1 MSLKKRNRVEAT
13 FAMSSMTDLVFL
25 LLLFFVMASTMS
37 SPNDIKINLP
47 TSRAQ
52 QATRPQVA
60 KVSIDN
66 LGNYFVALGK
76 EKPVQI
82 DPSYY
87 KHRRRDEF
95 LVGIAGVTMNLLLA
109 VAASAI
115 LGMLHRTM
123 PSFLYYNAL
132 GSAIGKVFIEVAV
145 INLSLMLFNLL
156 PVPPLDGFGV
166 VCDLF
171 NLRGSQFYNFVYFNS
186 RYILMAL
193 IFFGIPSLILSPIL
207 SRILAGLMNI
217 FGVSGWYYLL

>member
-52 QATRPQVA
+52 KVTRPQVA

-82 DPSYY
+82 DPENLEAYLSTIHAADTTMYIALHADEDVAY
-87 KHRRRDEF
+87 KEVVRVLDVANEHHMK
-95 LVGIAGVTMNLLLA
+95 LV
-109 VAASAI
+109 VATK
-115 LGMLHRTM
+115 R
-123 PSFLYYNAL
+123 
-132 GSAIGKVFIEVAV
+132 
-145 INLSLMLFNLL
+145 
-156 PVPPLDGFGV
+156 
-166 VCDLF
+166 
-171 NLRGSQFYNFVYFNS
+171 
-186 RYILMAL
+186 
-193 IFFGIPSLILSPIL
+193 
-207 SRILAGLMNI
+207 
-217 FGVSGWYYLL
+217 